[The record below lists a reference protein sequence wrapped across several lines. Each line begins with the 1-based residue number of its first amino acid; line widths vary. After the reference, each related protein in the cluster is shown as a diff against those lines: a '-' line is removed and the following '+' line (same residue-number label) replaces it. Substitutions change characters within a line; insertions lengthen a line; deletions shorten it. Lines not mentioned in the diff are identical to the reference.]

1 MMLAAQC
8 HLGTKNCHYQM
19 ERYMYRRRQDGIYII
34 NLEKTYEKL
43 QMAARIIVATENPQ
57 DICVLSAR
65 PYGQRAV
72 FKFAQYLGCKSMAGR
87 HTPGTFTNQIQK
99 AFEEPRLLI
108 LTDPRTDH
116 QPVKESSYMN
126 IPTIAF
132 CDTDSPLTYVDVA
145 IPANNKGKHSIGVL
159 YFLLAR
165 MVLEMR
171 EVVTPAQPWNVMVDL
186 FFYRCARQAG
196 RDRRIL
202 SNFAGRDGRSYTSAT
217 GKRRTGINTTNGS
230 GSGAWRTLWSTR
242 RSSCSWGAASAAGGR
257 PQLFRRKLQLDE
269 QLGRPFW
276 QQGGSWGCWNGA
288 GAGVGSVGDRG
299 LWGDGVPYGVAA
311 EPDIR
316 SLPEGGCECQAAAS
330 VSAGLGRT
338 GVHAGSRI
346 WRGGL
351 RAAVA
356 AQAAA
361 GSWEG
366 VRGVLGCSRSS
377 SSG

>member
-43 QMAARIIVATENPQ
+43 QMAARIIVAIENPQ

-132 CDTDSPLTYVDVA
+132 CDTDSPLTHVDVA

-171 EVVTPAQPWNVMVDL
+171 DQINVTNPWSVPVDL
-186 FFYRCARQAG
+186 FFYRCARKSCLANDCLCTCFVLCREEG
-196 RDRRIL
+196 K
-202 SNFAGRDGRSYTSAT
+202 GYTGVGHTRMAMLRGERLPRGESSAT
-217 GKRRTGINTTNGS
+217 AVRAR
-230 GSGAWRTLWSTR
+230 
-242 RSSCSWGAASAAGGR
+242 
-257 PQLFRRKLQLDE
+257 
-269 QLGRPFW
+269 
-276 QQGGSWGCWNGA
+276 
-288 GAGVGSVGDRG
+288 
-299 LWGDGVPYGVAA
+299 
-311 EPDIR
+311 
-316 SLPEGGCECQAAAS
+316 AAA
-330 VSAGLGRT
+330 T
-338 GVHAGSRI
+338 
-346 WRGGL
+346 
-351 RAAVA
+351 AAV

-361 GSWEG
+361 VRQACADYEFRWHGGCGEGARMLLRQLRRLGQQRATTAALCPALMNRRGSG
-366 VRGVLGCSRSS
+366 G
-377 SSG
+377 